1 MNCMFRGYGYDKID
15 LHPLAEGEL
24 DEAHRLQN
32 IQQYPDRGQ
41 SHRGNEIQLPAG
53 PCGRIGR
60 RKIRKEII
68 F

>member
-32 IQQYPDRGQ
+32 VQQYPDRG
-41 SHRGNEIQLPAG
+41 
-53 PCGRIGR
+53 
-60 RKIRKEII
+60 
-68 F
+68 